1 MAQLIKSPDM
11 ALQHRHI
18 LLSVSLLYFLLL
30 PSQLRAVTYVDCIND
45 DPEKFPPCPALHEEG
60 SDSEPQGETR
70 PFQSATPENPDSDPR
85 PQAAESRGNLELAI
99 SVFSQAAK
107 VTPENFLI
115 SPDGLYRALGLI
127 LMGATGETRRLLQSY
142 LGDNY
147 SEPSLAAAPIATSSA
162 QDEYSISN
170 TMLLSSELEVK
181 ETYRERLKQVN
192 IDFRDNINFFDRV
205 SLESL
210 ADELNRLFSQLT
222 HGMIP
227 QFCYADQWSPA
238 TTMALI
244 NSIYFKGLWE
254 RSFNVRKAGKFTLR
268 DGQRVNLNEF
278 MVGEISFSQYTN
290 HNDWQAV
297 TVPYRGA
304 HEMILVLPPKGIMP
318 HEISAE
324 IIMALFSSLN
334 SGESCPSCLKI
345 AIGLPPFK
353 VDSDI
358 ELSHFL
364 RKTALHPLFTS
375 PLELGAMLSDPL
387 AVSINMVHQHCAI
400 EVNENGTRAA
410 AVTHIALSRS
420 ADGSKS
426 IQFNR
431 PFIYV
436 LHNKITKRILFI
448 GQTLDPRSTS
458 ESGTGSH

>member
-1 MAQLIKSPDM
+1 MAQVIKSPDI
-11 ALQHRHI
+11 ALQHRRI
-18 LLSVSLLYFLLL
+18 LLLVSLLCFLLL
-30 PSQLRAVTYVDCIND
+30 PSQLWALTNDNCGINQD
-45 DPEKFPPCPALHEEG
+45 REKFSACPAFHEED
-60 SDSEPQGETR
+60 SDDKLKGDTMPV
-70 PFQSATPENPDSDPR
+70 QSATPESPDSDPGTR
-85 PQAAESRGNLELAI
+85 AAESKGHLELAI
-99 SVFSQAAK
+99 SVFNQAAK

-115 SPDGLYRALGLI
+115 SPDGLFRALVPL
-127 LMGATGETRRLLQSY
+127 LMGATGETRRLLQSC
-142 LGDNY
+142 LGDKY
-147 SEPSLAAAPIATSSA
+147 SEPSLAAAPTATSSA
-162 QDEYSISN
+162 QDEYFISN

-181 ETYRERLKQVN
+181 ETYRERLKEVN
-192 IDFRDNINFFDRV
+192 VDIRDNINFFDRV

-210 ADELNRLFSQLT
+210 ANELNKLFSQLT
-222 HGMIP
+222 HGMVP

-254 RSFNVRKAGKFTLR
+254 RSFNVRKAGVFTLPN
-268 DGQRVNLNEF
+268 GQRVNLDRF
-278 MVGEISFSQYTN
+278 MEDEISSSQYAN

-297 TVPYRGA
+297 TVPYQGA

-324 IIMALFSSLN
+324 IIMALFASLN
-334 SGESCPSCLKI
+334 SEESCPSCSKI
-345 AIGLPPFK
+345 SLRLPPFK

-364 RKTALHPLFTS
+364 RKTPLHPLFTS
-375 PLELGAMLSDPL
+375 PLELGAMLSDTL
-387 AVSINMVHQHCAI
+387 VAVSINMVHQHCAI
-400 EVNENGTRAA
+400 EVNEDGTRAA
-410 AVTHIALSRS
+410 AVTHIALSRR
-420 ADGSKS
+420 ADMSKS

-458 ESGTGSH
+458 E